1 MLSVFVSV
9 VNSNQ
14 MSLVGLHP
22 ISCKW
27 YYDAANTACCQS
39 CFHLPFWASFPVLQK
54 WICLPAFPG
63 VQRPLCFV
71 FFINMFRTAR
81 PKEPKETGMHW
92 TQRGREG
99 EIFFLS
105 NGSGSAISLSFKKT
119 SKEVGVGSI
128 FLIYS
133 VSS

>member
-1 MLSVFVSV
+1 
-9 VNSNQ
+9 
-14 MSLVGLHP
+14 
-22 ISCKW
+22 
-27 YYDAANTACCQS
+27 
-39 CFHLPFWASFPVLQK
+39 
-54 WICLPAFPG
+54 
-63 VQRPLCFV
+63 
-71 FFINMFRTAR
+71 
-81 PKEPKETGMHW
+81 MHW
-92 TQRGREG
+92 TQGGREG